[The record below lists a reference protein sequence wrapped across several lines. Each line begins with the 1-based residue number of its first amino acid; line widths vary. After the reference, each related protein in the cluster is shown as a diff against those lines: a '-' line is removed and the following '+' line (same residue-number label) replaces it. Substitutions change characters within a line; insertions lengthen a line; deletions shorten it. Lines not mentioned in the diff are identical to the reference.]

1 MTQRGKGG
9 PAAGQAQ
16 RAFCAVRIS
25 FAMSSSLRALAS
37 AMEGRAICG
46 TVRATSVRIETDWP
60 TMVAGAL
67 NEAAAAKR
75 ESMIL
80 DRETAAPGEEYR
92 ADEVSGSTK
101 RNRRTEIN
109 LVTNLLSY

>member
-46 TVRATSVRIETDWP
+46 TVRATSVRIATDWP

-92 ADEVSGSTK
+92 ANGRSETPY
-101 RNRRTEIN
+101 
-109 LVTNLLSY
+109 LVTGLLSH

>member
-46 TVRATSVRIETDWP
+46 TVRATSVRIATWP

-92 ADEVSGSTK
+92 ADGL
-101 RNRRTEIN
+101 RWRHGNFN
-109 LVTNLLSY
+109 D

>member
-80 DRETAAPGEEYR
+80 DRETAAPGRNIER
-92 ADEVSGSTK
+92 TVGGGQFQSLITK
-101 RNRRTEIN
+101 
-109 LVTNLLSY
+109 LLSH